1 MKLFLILASLRAIT
15 STVMDGLSDFTCDC
29 KGTLRDFKNFT
40 GLQRHTNTL
49 CHKRRL
55 VAAAEK
61 AAKIGAVEVLCEL
74 CNTGHNYKSQQ
85 ALNQHNKS
93 ALHKKRLNPELAA
106 ADEATKRAKQE
117 VYREKQTA
125 IKAGEKETARLAAR
139 DQSKANKAALQRL
152 RSKALYEKQ
161 KAARVEKNNK
171 DPVPWIIGDGTEK
184 DVEDALV
191 RYHGSTAWTSLGY
204 CKKVLRIFHPS

>member
-55 VAAAEK
+55 DPVFAAAEK
-61 AAKIGAVEVLCEL
+61 AAKIGADEVLCEL

-93 ALHKKRLNPELAA
+93 ARHKKRLNPELAA
-106 ADEATKRAKQE
+106 ADEADKRAKQDA
-117 VYREKQTA
+117 YREKQTA
-125 IKAGEKETARLAAR
+125 IKAGEKETARKAGEKETARKAGEKETARKAGEKETARLAAR
-139 DQSKANKAALQRL
+139 DQSKAHKAALAA
-152 RSKALYEKQ
+152 KKGAKVVTVVKQ
-161 KAARVEKNNK
+161 
-171 DPVPWIIGDGTEK
+171 
-184 DVEDALV
+184 L
-191 RYHGSTAWTSLGY
+191 
-204 CKKVLRIFHPS
+204 FF